1 VALYFVLPQ
10 VLPRA
15 KGLAALF
22 AGILHAPSVGVG
34 VFRGAARH
42 VKADKPLCYPDQ
54 AAVFGCRFY
63 MEICIVVEIIH
74 TGRERE
80 LVKAG
85 EQAVRL
91 HLFCMRRNVSPDYVG
106 PV

>member
-1 VALYFVLPQ
+1 MLPQ

-22 AGILHAPSVGVG
+22 AGILHTPSARVD
-34 VFRGAARH
+34 VFRGAVCH
-42 VKADKPLCYPDQ
+42 VEADKPPCYPDQ

-74 TGRERE
+74 TQAERE
-80 LVKAG
+80 
-85 EQAVRL
+85 
-91 HLFCMRRNVSPDYVG
+91 N
-106 PV
+106 

>member
-1 VALYFVLPQ
+1 MLPQ

-15 KGLAALF
+15 KRLAALF
-22 AGILHAPSVGVG
+22 AGILHTPSAGVD
-34 VFRGAARH
+34 VFRGAASH
-42 VKADKPLCYPDQ
+42 VEADKPLCYPDQ

-74 TGRERE
+74 THTGRERE

-91 HLFCMRRNVSPDYVG
+91 HLFCMCRNVSPDYVG
-106 PV
+106 PI

>member
-1 VALYFVLPQ
+1 MLPQ

-15 KGLAALF
+15 KGLATLF
-22 AGILHAPSVGVG
+22 AGILHTPSAGVD
-34 VFRGAARH
+34 VFRGAVCH
-42 VKADKPLCYPDQ
+42 VEADKPLCYPDQ

-74 TGRERE
+74 THTQAERE

-85 EQAVRL
+85 EQAIRL
-91 HLFCMRRNVSPDYVG
+91 HLFCMCRNVSPNYVG

>member
-1 VALYFVLPQ
+1 MLPQ

-22 AGILHAPSVGVG
+22 AGILHMPSAGID
-34 VFRGAARH
+34 VFRGAACH
-42 VKADKPLCYPDQ
+42 VEADKPLCYPDQ
-54 AAVFGCRFY
+54 AAVFGSRFY
-63 MEICIVVEIIH
+63 MEICIVLEIIYTH
-74 TGRERE
+74 TYREKE

-85 EQAVRL
+85 EQAVCL
-91 HLFCMRRNVSPDYVG
+91 HLFCMCRNVSPDYVG

>member
-1 VALYFVLPQ
+1 MLPQ

-15 KGLAALF
+15 KGLATLF
-22 AGILHAPSVGVG
+22 AGILHTPSAGVD
-34 VFRGAARH
+34 VFRGAVCH
-42 VKADKPLCYPDQ
+42 VEADKPLCYPDQ

-63 MEICIVVEIIH
+63 MEICIIVEIIH
-74 TGRERE
+74 TQVERE

-85 EQAVRL
+85 EQAICL
-91 HLFCMRRNVSPDYVG
+91 HLFCMCRNVSPNYVG